1 MNHFFPFLR
10 FILTTI
16 LVSGVFSA
24 LSLHAQHNWSY
35 DPTDYANSGQI
46 DAVVMLNSTEVTSGT
61 LGAFVGEECRGYTDG
76 KFFDPNGKTIFNLL
90 CYSNASSG
98 ETLTFKYYDDVQ
110 DTVYAIEETREFV
123 SNMIIGSAL
132 TPEVFHAV
140 TNSAPVADCPDKS
153 TLGPL
158 PGPVVFDLCDLFDDP
173 DGDELTFDEQHSTNA
188 TVNWLS
194 DCELEFT
201 AAASGTSTLTLIA
214 SDGSLQ
220 SECSYSFTLSSDNDP
235 PSVANPIGPL
245 TLPEGFTST
254 QIDLDT
260 VFSDPDNDA
269 LVYQAAVEDE
279 TVVTAGI
286 SGSLLTLTEAGS
298 GNTSITITASDADFN
313 VDTEFDAVVVAANP
327 PQPWEVNP
335 AGFAYSGQID
345 AVVRANGT
353 ELTSGVLAAFVGD
366 ECRGKVEGVYFA
378 PGDRTI
384 FSLLAYSDNSAG
396 DILTFRYLDQGSG
409 LSFPINEV
417 IEFKADMRMGS
428 AQSPVELNFTTANE
442 PPVVSSPIGDQVVAE
457 HFNELTFNMEEVFS
471 DPDTDILT
479 YSASTSDPGVA
490 TVSISGSTLTIA
502 EAGPGTSVINVSAGD
517 GSITIDDRF
526 TLEVTEVN
534 DPPVVENPLSDQ
546 TLQEGFGTK
555 NVRISGTFSDPED
568 DVLDYSVTSNEL
580 SVIDVALSGSNLVI
594 KEQGVG
600 TATVSLCV
608 DDGEYQVCED
618 FEVTVTDVNFSPD
631 SICSYLPDTILV
643 QNVGTATISTLC
655 NAFDDPDGDELTYT
669 VSSSD
674 PEVVTAGIDG
684 CDLVLTETGLG
695 TSQIEVCVTDGEFES
710 CCTFSVTVVEE
721 NTLELYV
728 MDDPLQEGDSIKRC
742 ADSAL
747 VTLIVYSQTPWE
759 FEKNGSWFMAEK
771 INNFNIEIKFPENT
785 TGENR
790 SGSIAVRDTQDHV
803 LNLTIF
809 QSGSCDPNSTVSEP
823 ILTFTGYPNP
833 VTDYF
838 YIERNSEAQGAAHK
852 AVIYHIS
859 GRKVEEVPVNHRKQ
873 TRIEFDMR
881 GYRPGV
887 YYIRIMDERGAGHV
901 LPVVKR

>member
-1 MNHFFPFLR
+1 MNQSFLFPRL
-10 FILTTI
+10 ILTTL
-16 LVSGVFSA
+16 LVSGVFSVS
-24 LSLHAQHNWSY
+24 SLHAQHNWSY

-46 DAVVMLNSTEVTSGT
+46 DAVVMLNSEEVTSGT
-61 LGAFVGEECRGYTDG
+61 LGAFAGEECRGYTDG
-76 KFFDPNGKTIFNLL
+76 SFFDPNGKTIFSLL

-98 ETLTFKYYDDVQ
+98 ETLTFKYYDDVE
-110 DTVYAIEETREFV
+110 DTVYAVEETREFV
-123 SNMIIGSAL
+123 SNMIVGSAVD
-132 TPEVFHAV
+132 PEVYHAV
-140 TNSAPVADCPDKS
+140 ANSAPVADCPDKS

-158 PGPVVFDLCDLFDDP
+158 PGPVVFDLCEIFDDP
-173 DGDELTFDEQHSTNA
+173 DGDDLTFDEQHSTNA
-188 TVNWLS
+188 TVNWVS
-194 DCELEFT
+194 GCELEFT
-201 AAASGTSTLTLIA
+201 AAASGTSTLTLVA

-235 PSVANPIGPL
+235 PWAANPIGLL
-245 TLPEGFTST
+245 TLPEGFASY
-254 QIDLDT
+254 QVDLDT

-269 LVYQAAVEDE
+269 LVYQAAIEDE

-286 SGSLLTLTEAGS
+286 SGSLLTLTEGGS
-298 GNTSITITASDADFN
+298 GNTSVTVTASDADFSA
-313 VDTEFDAVVVAANP
+313 DMQFDAVVVAANP

-353 ELTSGVLAAFVGD
+353 ELTSGLLAAFVGD

-384 FSLLAYSDNSAG
+384 FSLLAYSNNSAG
-396 DILTFRYLDQGSG
+396 DILTFRYLDPGSG
-409 LSFPINEV
+409 SSFPIDEV

-428 AQSPVELNFTTANE
+428 AQSPVELTFTIANE
-442 PPVVSSPIGDQVVAE
+442 PPAVSSPIGDQVVAE
-457 HFNELTFNMEEVFS
+457 HFNELTFNLEEVFS
-471 DPDTDILT
+471 DPDTDVLSYT
-479 YSASTSDPGVA
+479 ASTSDPSVA
-490 TVSISGSTLTIA
+490 TVSISGSTLTIS
-502 EAGPGTSVINVSAGD
+502 EAGAGTCSIMVSAGD

-534 DPPVVENPLSDQ
+534 DPPVVENPLPDQ

-568 DVLDYSVTSNEL
+568 DVLDYSVSSSDLT
-580 SVIDVALSGSNLVI
+580 VVDAALSGSNLVI

-631 SICSYLPDTILV
+631 SMCSYLPDTILV
-643 QNVGTATISTLC
+643 QNFGTATISTLC
-655 NAFDDPDGDELTYT
+655 NAFEDPDGDELTYT
-669 VSSSD
+669 VSSSNPD
-674 PEVVTAGIDG
+674 VVTAGVDG
-684 CDLVLTETGLG
+684 CDLILTETGLG
-695 TSQIEVCVTDGEFES
+695 SSQIEVCVADGEFES

-728 MDDPLQEGDSIKRC
+728 MDDPLQEGDSIKQC

-759 FEKNGSWFMAEK
+759 FEKTGSWFAAEK
-771 INNFNIEIKFPENT
+771 VNNFNIEIKFPENT
-785 TGENR
+785 TGVNR
-790 SGSIAVRDTQDHV
+790 DGSIAVRDTQDHV

-809 QSGSCDPNSTVSEP
+809 QSGSCDPNSTVSET

-838 YIERNSEAQGAAHK
+838 YIERNSEKQGAVHK

-859 GRKVEEVPVNHRKQ
+859 GRKVEEVPVNRRKQ
-873 TRIEFDMR
+873 KLIEFDMR
-881 GYRPGV
+881 GYRPGI
-887 YYIRIMDERGAGHV
+887 YYIKIMDEHEAMDV